1 MFMSHTD
8 VVPVEDESKWRF
20 PPFSATIA
28 DGRIFGRGATDCK
41 GLLTAQLM
49 AVRILKRN
57 GIELEDGLI
66 LAAGADE
73 EHGGR
78 YGFGWLADN
87 YPEKLA
93 APFAVNEGGG
103 TPIEAA
109 GALTYVLGVGEKGRL
124 QVEIDVK
131 GTSSHASVPWQGTN
145 ALYRLSRA
153 LSSIEGFEADRDTSG
168 AIFDHLSTFAIEHAP
183 SAENVDDIIAEIEP
197 DNPRFAS
204 MLRALSR
211 MTLTPTMVRGGIK
224 SNSVPESIRLTCD
237 VRTLP
242 HQDDDYVQA
251 AVGRG
256 VGRCT
261 GRVIRNRLHGAAKLF
276 AIRIAALRQHPAC
289 HRAGPAAG
297 QHPVGAGDQQRVYRL
312 AVHPAPGHGDLRLL
326 RLPPGRRPDA
336 QLHPRHQRVGGH
348 QEPGERHQDHAGPGL
363 RHAGGE
369 IAWGTTTCGLTATG
383 QIALVTLN
391 RPEKLNAIDR
401 HLHHDMMAAC
411 EELRD
416 DDDVRVVVF
425 TGEGRG
431 FCSGADLTGARP
443 NDEDAGR
450 GERLDEYNWVGR
462 QALMVYRDLNKPTIA
477 AVNGVAAGAGM
488 GLALACDMRVGCE
501 NTRFKTVFIERS
513 LSPDSGLSYF
523 LPRIVGVEPGV

>member
-1 MFMSHTD
+1 MPDLTDLFRQVDEAENDIVALEQALVRIPSVNTGFMPTGDETPVCELARDFLAEDGVESEILESAPNRGNLIARLEGRSGNAGLMFMSHTD

-28 DGRIFGRGATDCK
+28 DGRVFGRGATDCK

-168 AIFDHLSTFAIEHAP
+168 AIFDHLSTFAIEHKP
-183 SAENVDDIIAEIEP
+183 SADNVDDIIAEIET

-242 HQDDDYVQA
+242 HQDDDYVRQQLDEVLA
-251 AVGRG
+251 DVPG
-256 VGRCT
+256 VS
-261 GRVIRNRLHGAAKLF
+261 
-276 AIRIAALRQHPAC
+276 
-289 HRAGPAAG
+289 
-297 QHPVGAGDQQRVYRL
+297 Y
-312 AVHPAPGHGDLRLL
+312 
-326 RLPPGRRPDA
+326 
-336 QLHPRHQRVGGH
+336 
-348 QEPGERHQDHAGPGL
+348 
-363 RHAGGE
+363 E
-369 IAWGTTTCGLTATG
+369 I
-383 QIALVTLN
+383 
-391 RPEKLNAIDR
+391 DY
-401 HLHHDMMAAC
+401 M
-411 EELRD
+411 
-416 DDDVRVVVF
+416 
-425 TGEGRG
+425 
-431 FCSGADLTGARP
+431 ARP
-443 NDEDAGR
+443 NSSPFESPLSDSIRRVTG
-450 GERLDEYNWVGR
+450 
-462 QALMVYRDLNKPTIA
+462 QALQRDNIQWVPAISNGFTDSRFTRPLGTVTYGFSGSHPDDDPMLNFSHGTNESVGIKSLVSGTKIML
-477 AVNGVAAGAGM
+477 G
-488 GLALACDMRVGCE
+488 LACDMLAV
-501 NTRFKTVFIERS
+501 K
-513 LSPDSGLSYF
+513 
-523 LPRIVGVEPGV
+523 

>member
-1 MFMSHTD
+1 MPDLNDLFRQVDEAENDIVALEQALVRIPSVNTGFMPTGDETPVCELARDFLAEDGIASEILESAPNRGNLIARLEGRSGNAGLMFMSHTD

-28 DGRIFGRGATDCK
+28 DGRVFGRGATDCK

-168 AIFDHLSTFAIEHAP
+168 AIFDHLSTFAIEHKP
-183 SAENVDDIIAEIEP
+183 SAENVDDIIAEIET

-211 MTLTPTMVRGGIK
+211 MTLTPTMVHGGIK

-242 HQDDDYVQA
+242 HQDDNYVRQQLDEVLADVPGVSYEIDY
-251 AVGRG
+251 
-256 VGRCT
+256 
-261 GRVIRNRLHGAAKLF
+261 
-276 AIRIAALRQHPAC
+276 
-289 HRAGPAAG
+289 
-297 QHPVGAGDQQRVYRL
+297 
-312 AVHPAPGHGDLRLL
+312 
-326 RLPPGRRPDA
+326 
-336 QLHPRHQRVGGH
+336 
-348 QEPGERHQDHAGPGL
+348 
-363 RHAGGE
+363 
-369 IAWGTTTCGLTATG
+369 
-383 QIALVTLN
+383 
-391 RPEKLNAIDR
+391 
-401 HLHHDMMAAC
+401 M
-411 EELRD
+411 
-416 DDDVRVVVF
+416 
-425 TGEGRG
+425 
-431 FCSGADLTGARP
+431 ARP
-443 NDEDAGR
+443 NSSPFDSPLSDSIRRVTG
-450 GERLDEYNWVGR
+450 
-462 QALMVYRDLNKPTIA
+462 QALQRDNIQWVPAISNGFTDSRFTRPLGTVTYGFSGSHPDDDPMLNFSHGTNESVGIKSLVSGTKIML
-477 AVNGVAAGAGM
+477 G
-488 GLALACDMRVGCE
+488 LACDMLAV
-501 NTRFKTVFIERS
+501 K
-513 LSPDSGLSYF
+513 
-523 LPRIVGVEPGV
+523 

>member
-1 MFMSHTD
+1 MLDLTDLFRQVDQAENDIVALEQALVRIPSVNTGFMPTGDETPVCELVRDFLAEDGIASEILESAPNRGNLIARLEGRSGNAGLMFMSHTD

-20 PPFSATIA
+20 PPFSATIS
-28 DGRIFGRGATDCK
+28 DGRIFGRGASDCK

-242 HQDDDYVQA
+242 HQDDNYVRQQLDEVLADIPGVSYEIDY
-251 AVGRG
+251 
-256 VGRCT
+256 
-261 GRVIRNRLHGAAKLF
+261 
-276 AIRIAALRQHPAC
+276 
-289 HRAGPAAG
+289 
-297 QHPVGAGDQQRVYRL
+297 
-312 AVHPAPGHGDLRLL
+312 
-326 RLPPGRRPDA
+326 
-336 QLHPRHQRVGGH
+336 
-348 QEPGERHQDHAGPGL
+348 
-363 RHAGGE
+363 
-369 IAWGTTTCGLTATG
+369 
-383 QIALVTLN
+383 
-391 RPEKLNAIDR
+391 
-401 HLHHDMMAAC
+401 M
-411 EELRD
+411 
-416 DDDVRVVVF
+416 
-425 TGEGRG
+425 
-431 FCSGADLTGARP
+431 ARP
-443 NDEDAGR
+443 NSSPFDSPLADSIRRVTG
-450 GERLDEYNWVGR
+450 
-462 QALMVYRDLNKPTIA
+462 QALQRDNIQWVPAISNGFTDSRFTRPLGTVTYGFSGSHPDDDPMLNYTHGTNESVGIKSL
-477 AVNGVAAGAGM
+477 VSGAKIMLG
-488 GLALACDMRVGCE
+488 LACDMLAV
-501 NTRFKTVFIERS
+501 K
-513 LSPDSGLSYF
+513 
-523 LPRIVGVEPGV
+523 